1 MGLKSA
7 GSKGRS
13 LVVKTAPRSA
23 ATKELQKVGNLAA
36 SMGSKTVGWTGGKLE
51 VKMDTL

>member
-1 MGLKSA
+1 
-7 GSKGRS
+7 
-13 LVVKTAPRSA
+13 
-23 ATKELQKVGNLAA
+23 LAA